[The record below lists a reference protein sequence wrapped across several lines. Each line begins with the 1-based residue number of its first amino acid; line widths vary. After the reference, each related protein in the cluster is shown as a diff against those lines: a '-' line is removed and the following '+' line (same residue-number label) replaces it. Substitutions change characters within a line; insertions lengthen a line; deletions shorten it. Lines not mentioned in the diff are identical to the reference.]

1 MKIRAM
7 SVFEG
12 IVYHSACL
20 DPSNPE
26 RPTLEV
32 DAVLRDGDVDGGPVL
47 LPWADFVYMVG
58 ADVAKRCFARFA
70 DEGRIVF
77 SVDARPAIVGRR
89 HVPLG
94 RWRAPQLRAR
104 CIPPGA
110 GAS

>member
-32 DAVLRDGDVDGGPVL
+32 DAVLREGDVDEGPVL

-58 ADVAKRCFARFA
+58 VDVATRCFAKFDA
-70 DEGRIVF
+70 EDRIV
-77 SVDARPAIVGRR
+77 D
-89 HVPLG
+89 HLG
-94 RWRAPQLRAR
+94 VKHLAFPMWT
-104 CIPPGA
+104 A
-110 GAS
+110 GDITIR